1 MRNRIVELIG
11 KDFKNKNYFLT
22 ADLGFSVVENLK
34 KISNKRFL
42 NVGVAE
48 NSMFTLAIGISEN
61 LKNETILLFNISFCY
76 FEIFRT
82 NKKLFKF

>member
-34 KISNKRFL
+34 KISKKRFL

-61 LKNETILLFNISFCY
+61 LK
-76 FEIFRT
+76 
-82 NKKLFKF
+82 KK